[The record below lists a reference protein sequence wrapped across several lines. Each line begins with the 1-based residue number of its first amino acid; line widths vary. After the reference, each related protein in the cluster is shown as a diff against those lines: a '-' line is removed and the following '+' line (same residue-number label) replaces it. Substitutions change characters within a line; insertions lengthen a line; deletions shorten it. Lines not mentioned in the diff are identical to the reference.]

1 MFNTF
6 INETYVKSI
15 KNDLLQHNRS
25 RKLCTSTQLSEALA
39 FGFGFNTHAALLEE
53 LKSDRP
59 ATCVS
64 LNDDRLWSRL
74 SKLSETPV
82 KTLQEAI
89 EIDLSESFSR
99 AVGIRDMRDRVTL
112 PGDIKN
118 SMERFFKLMA
128 YHGAAYYTIKGM
140 RLPSTAIIATGG
152 YRRGKQAMRQPFV
165 PSKSKALWQW
175 DATSLNSMLA
185 DDFLEDHAGPHVD
198 LTHWAAQVTHL
209 MEPDLKIG
217 SVVFH
222 AETGLTVHHE
232 EIEGCNQSLVY
243 QRSGQLDDVRAA
255 DARVSQIDLI
265 TT

>member
-1 MFNTF
+1 
-6 INETYVKSI
+6 
-15 KNDLLQHNRS
+15 
-25 RKLCTSTQLSEALA
+25 
-39 FGFGFNTHAALLEE
+39 
-53 LKSDRP
+53 
-59 ATCVS
+59 
-64 LNDDRLWSRL
+64 
-74 SKLSETPV
+74 
-82 KTLQEAI
+82 
-89 EIDLSESFSR
+89 
-99 AVGIRDMRDRVTL
+99 
-112 PGDIKN
+112 
-118 SMERFFKLMA
+118 
-128 YHGAAYYTIKGM
+128 
-140 RLPSTAIIATGG
+140 
-152 YRRGKQAMRQPFV
+152 MRQPFV